1 MYIDF
6 IICQYSFK
14 DLKLLSL
21 SIDPNICLTS
31 FSILSSTLKISYIA
45 HIPYH
50 EAVGSLM
57 YVALGTCSN
66 ITYTVQAVFHFS
78 SNPSEAHWKAVKQI
92 YCYFLGTKNLWL
104 YYSRKTKEL
113 VDYTDTNRII
123 AKDCHTISRYIF
135 MLYSRTIL

>member
-1 MYIDF
+1 
-6 IICQYSFK
+6 
-14 DLKLLSL
+14 
-21 SIDPNICLTS
+21 
-31 FSILSSTLKISYIA
+31 
-45 HIPYH
+45 
-50 EAVGSLM
+50 M

-135 MLYSRTIL
+135 MLYSRTISQSTKQQKIILLFTTESEYIAAIYAIKEAL